1 MLKSMT
7 AFARVQDGNEAG
19 EIVWEIKS
27 VNHRYLE
34 PGFKLPEDFR
44 SLEPEIRQRLGQYLK
59 RGKVDLSLRY
69 KLAEVAQSAIRLNTD
84 LVNRLRQV
92 EREVLTIV
100 HEGHSLSV
108 ADILRWPGVVDEM
121 ERDFTPLRGLAM
133 ETLEQALTQLAE
145 SREREGAA
153 LHEMIASRCRQMREI
168 VGQVQQRRPQMMQA
182 IHDKWSAQLQDKL
195 SQWSESADSGRLEQE
210 LAILAQKID
219 VEEELDRL
227 QTHID
232 EVEQVLERD
241 EPVGRRLD
249 FLMQELNR
257 EANTLSS
264 KSQDA
269 ETTRMAVDIKVL
281 IEQMREQVQNI
292 E

>member
-7 AFARVQDGNEAG
+7 AFSRVQQSNDDG

-34 PGFKLPEDFR
+34 LWFKLPDDFK
-44 SLEPEIRQRLGQYLK
+44 SLEPEIRQKVGRHLK
-59 RGKVDLSLRY
+59 RGKVDIGLRY
-69 KLAEVAQSAIRLNTD
+69 KLNKKANTSIQLNTE
-84 LVNRLRQV
+84 LVATLRKAEQ
-92 EREVLTIV
+92 EVLTIV

-108 ADILRWPGVVDEM
+108 ADILGWPGVVDEM
-121 ERDFTPLRGLAM
+121 ERDFTPLRKLALD
-133 ETLEQALTQLAE
+133 TLEEALTQLID
-145 SREREGAA
+145 SREREGKA
-153 LHEMIASRCRQMREI
+153 LLEMISTRCSQVVEI
-168 VGQVQQRRPQMMQA
+168 VKQVQQRRPEILQA
-182 IHDKWSAQLQDKL
+182 MRQKWSTQLEDKL
-195 SQWSESADSGRLEQE
+195 SKWSESIEPGRLEQE
-210 LAILAQKID
+210 LVMLAQKID

-227 QTHID
+227 MAHVK
-232 EVEQVLERD
+232 EVEQVLGRK
-241 EPVGRRLD
+241 EPIGRRLD

-269 ETTRMAVDIKVL
+269 ETTRLAVDLKVL